1 MLILRKVDQT
11 SNWKSCTQFCFE
23 CNTAFTSR
31 WFETTFKVFNILKVR
46 IQFVSFDSNS
56 WIGGIL
62 RKHVWFEIDKFYPN
76 FPSKL
81 STRLPRGGFEL
92 SVVNQCFCLPWCQ
105 LILNDLERSVE
116 LIILDITQLLLRDS
130 CFEIIKSKWRV
141 RDILYP
147 STENNVMNFLCKT

>member
-11 SNWKSCTQFCFE
+11 SNWKSCTQFSFE

-31 WFETTFKVFNILKVR
+31 WFETTFKVFNILKVM

-56 WIGGIL
+56 WIRGIL

-81 STRLPRGGFEL
+81 STRLPRGGFGV
-92 SVVNQCFCLPWCQ
+92 SVVNQCFCLPWWQ
-105 LILNDLERSVE
+105 LILNDLERTVE
-116 LIILDITQLLLRDS
+116 LIIWTLLN
-130 CFEIIKSKWRV
+130 CFWETVVLKLLKV
-141 RDILYP
+141 
-147 STENNVMNFLCKT
+147 NGG